1 MAKDGANDYD
11 QRIRVKTK
19 PGGYLMV
26 TCDSKVFPWSIN
38 YKLGEEFD
46 WDMSGKPSGRPKQFL
61 NRNTKIK

>member
-46 WDMSGKPSGRPKQFL
+46 WDMSGKPSRPKQFL
-61 NRNTKIK
+61 YRNTKIK